1 MNHSIDLLITLSLC
15 LTFALVLGFIAQK
28 FKFSPIVGYLLAGI
42 LVGPYTPIFTAN
54 IDVAYQFAEIGVI
67 LLMFGVGLKFHL
79 KDLIAVKNVAVFGA
93 ITQII
98 FTSLAGFLFLHY
110 FLGFSFN
117 AGWVYGISLSVA
129 STVVLMRILSDN
141 KALHTPTGHTAVGWL
156 VVEDLFAILV
166 LVLLPAIFSNSANQ
180 NFFAVLGITLLKLLL
195 LVFFTLYIG
204 QKILPWI
211 LNYIAKTGTRDLF
224 TLAVLVLALGI
235 SLGASVFFGASMAL
249 GAFLAGMVIGQSEFS
264 ARAASEALPM
274 RDAFAVLFFVSVGM
288 MFNPF
293 TIKGDLSLIFLTLFI
308 VLIIK
313 PLIAFSVVLLMKQSL
328 KKALS
333 VGIVLAQIGE
343 FSFILIALGISLKVL
358 PEEFANPI
366 IVAALISITIN
377 GLLFKTINP
386 FTKFLKSKNIGNIK
400 HSETEIV
407 PVCNLEKDSV
417 ILVGFGPVGR
427 TIAPIMLKNGAD
439 VIVIEMNIKTVR
451 EIHKNNITG
460 LFAVHGDAS
469 QREILSYSGIECAS
483 ALVISSAAA
492 PAKDIVEVARSL
504 NPKVKILIHTSY
516 SKEAEKL
523 KEKGVDVVFSGE
535 KEVARSLSNYILK
548 EMGSSNEN
556 IDLENF

>member
-156 VVEDLFAILV
+156 VVEDLFTILV